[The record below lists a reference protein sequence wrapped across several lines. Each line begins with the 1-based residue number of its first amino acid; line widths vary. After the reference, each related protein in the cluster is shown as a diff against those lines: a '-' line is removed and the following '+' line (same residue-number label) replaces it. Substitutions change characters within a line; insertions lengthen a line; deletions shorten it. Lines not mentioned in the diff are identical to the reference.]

1 MLVRVRTP
9 PGPFCIIN
17 SLSSIKKFFR
27 SKNTSFDNW
36 MTGDLKP
43 DILLLNN
50 CFKCF
55 RISGAPWTESGQR
68 ICLSDPFKSITML
81 KE

>member
-1 MLVRVRTP
+1 
-9 PGPFCIIN
+9 
-17 SLSSIKKFFR
+17 
-27 SKNTSFDNW
+27 

-50 CFKCF
+50 FFKCF
-55 RISGAPWTESGQR
+55 RILEARQIERSQR
-68 ICLSDPFKSITML
+68 IRLSDPLKSIKIV